1 MPWIR
6 SPALVLC
13 DPGKPSNLGT
23 QPGSRWAQHRDAR
36 VSLYQQGMVPLS
48 ICPCQVTPLHPKGQ
62 RGPQRG
68 GAQDLHPE
76 GAPSRPRLSRWY
88 SASTLVP
95 YSARSGRSSSSSIR
109 WLVTRA
115 TSRGSSPAG
124 SIGSVTTTARSL
136 GGAQRSWETPARRPP
151 DPSQSA

>member
-13 DPGKPSNLGT
+13 DPGKPSNLGI
-23 QPGSRWAQHRDAR
+23 QPGSRRAQRRDAR

-62 RGPQRG
+62 RGSQRG
-68 GAQDLHPE
+68 LQDLHPE
-76 GAPSRPRLSRWY
+76 GAPSMPRLSRWY

-95 YSARSGRSSSSSIR
+95 YSARSGRSISSSTR

-124 SIGSVTTTARSL
+124 SIGSITTTSRSL
-136 GGAQRSWETPARRPP
+136 EGAQRSWETPAQRPP